1 MDPASSAGRQIRGEG
16 LRIKSGM
23 ADKTHPFLAGK
34 VVSDTCCSTNSSST
48 SSLCPGGV
56 SASTISGSAM
66 PCTGAVG
73 CDHGTHVAGIAAGKS
88 ASFSGVAKDA
98 NLIAMQVFSRT
109 SNGIGSYSSDQVKA
123 LERVYELRN
132 NYSIAAVKMSLG
144 GGPYTANC
152 DSNGS
157 LTKAAIDNLRSV
169 GIATVIASGNDGSTR
184 SMGAPACISSAIS
197 VGSVFAD
204 AGHSNACRGWN
215 IGASKPD
222 EVACSS
228 NSASFLSL
236 LAPGAMINSSVPGST
251 YSNKGC
257 TSMAAPHVASAWVL
271 YKQKLPQASEPY
283 LVLE

>member
-1 MDPASSAGRQIRGEG
+1 
-16 LRIKSGM
+16 M
-23 ADKTHPFLAGK
+23 ADKSHPFLAGK
-34 VVSDTCCSTNSSST
+34 VVSETCCSTNSSST

-56 SASTISGSAM
+56 SASTSSCSSM

-73 CDHGTHVAGIAAGKS
+73 CGHGTHVAGIAAGKS

-98 NLIAMQVFSRT
+98 YVIAMQVFSMSSSGNIGAYT
-109 SNGIGSYSSDQVKA
+109 SDTVKA
-123 LERVYELRN
+123 LERVYARSN
-132 NYSIAAVKMSLG
+132 NYSIAAVNMSLG
-144 GGPYTANC
+144 GGLYTANC
-152 DSNGS
+152 DSNAS

-184 SMGAPACISSAIS
+184 SMGAPACISSDIS
-197 VGSVFAD
+197 VGSVFAA